1 MKFKIGLALGFAAG
15 YWWASTTD
23 EERKARIDGLVSKV
37 RDNPRV
43 QQVTDAVTRDA
54 QRLTDAV
61 TDRVTHAADR
71 ASDAAAG
78 KLEPGTGTGTGTGT
92 ASAAARKAG

>member
-23 EERKARIDGLVSKV
+23 EERRARLDELVGKV

-43 QQVTDAVTRDA
+43 QQVTESVTRDA

-61 TDRVTHAADR
+61 TERVTQTADR
-71 ASDAAAG
+71 TSDAVAG
-78 KLEPGTGTGTGTGT
+78 KVEPGGGSKAAKPAT
-92 ASAAARKAG
+92 ASRKAG

>member
-23 EERKARIDGLVSKV
+23 EERKARLDELVGKV
-37 RDNPRV
+37 RDNPRI
-43 QQVTDAVTRDA
+43 QQVTDTVTRDA

-61 TDRVTHAADR
+61 QHRVTAAADR
-71 ASDAAAG
+71 TSGAVAD
-78 KLEPGTGTGTGTGT
+78 KVEPGTGTSSSSSQAT
-92 ASAAARKAG
+92 ASRKAG

>member
-23 EERKARIDGLVSKV
+23 EERRARFDELVGKV
-37 RDNPRV
+37 RDNPRI
-43 QQVTDAVTRDA
+43 QQVTESVTRDA

-61 TDRVTHAADR
+61 TERVTTTADR
-71 ASDAAAG
+71 TSDAVAG
-78 KLEPGTGTGTGTGT
+78 KVEPGNGGGKAAKPAT
-92 ASAAARKAG
+92 ASRKAG

>member
-23 EERKARIDGLVSKV
+23 EERRARIDELVGKV
-37 RDNPRV
+37 RDNPRI
-43 QQVTDAVTRDA
+43 QQVTDTVARDA

-71 ASDAAAG
+71 TSDAVAG
-78 KLEPGTGTGTGTGT
+78 KVEPGTGGG
-92 ASAAARKAG
+92 AADAKPATQARKAG